1 MFVMKYKK
9 LFVCISVVL
18 VIASVVLL
26 GVFGLRLGIDF
37 KGGAQ
42 LELSY
47 PQGRPE
53 MQVLKN
59 AAANAGFGDA
69 LIQPTG
75 ERDYSIKTRDL
86 SEAERNS
93 LIAAATIGGAY
104 PADQQSFTSIG
115 PSVGSE
121 LKRKAVGAMILVL
134 LAIITFIAYAFRKVS
149 KPVSSWKYGLI
160 AVVTLVHDVV
170 ISTGIYVVL
179 SRIYGTEID
188 TLFVV
193 ALLTILGLSV
203 ADTIVVFDRVRE
215 NLHAKKGQPFET
227 LVGESLQQTFV
238 RSINTSFTVILAIV
252 ALAIF
257 GPESTRNFAIVLAA
271 GMFFGAYSSIFLA
284 SPLLVYA
291 NQWQKKK

>member
-1 MFVMKYKK
+1 MKYKK
-9 LFVCISVVL
+9 FF
-18 VIASVVLL
+18 VLL
-26 GVFGLRLGIDF
+26 SVALVAASITLLCIFGLRLGIDF

-42 LELSY
+42 MELSY
-47 PQGRPE
+47 TGERPE
-53 MQVLKN
+53 MAVLKS

-69 LIQPTG
+69 LVQPAG
-75 ERDYSIKTRDL
+75 EHDYIIKTRDL
-86 SEAERNS
+86 SEAERTA
-93 LIAAATIGGAY
+93 LIAAATINGTF
-104 PADQQSFTSIG
+104 PAEQKSFTSIG

-121 LKRKAVGAMILVL
+121 LKRKAIGAIILVL
-134 LAIITFIAYAFRKVS
+134 IAIITFIAYAFRKVS

-170 ISTGIYVVL
+170 IPMGIYVVL
-179 SRIYGTEID
+179 SWVYGTEID

-227 LVGESLQQTFV
+227 LVGESLRQTFV
-238 RSINTSFTVILAIV
+238 RSINTSLTVILAVI
-252 ALAIF
+252 ALAVF
-257 GPESTRNFAIVLAA
+257 GPESTRSFAIVLAA

-284 SPLLVYA
+284 SPLLVYV
-291 NQWQKKK
+291 NQWQGKK